1 MKSIVL
7 TVLISIPVILSA
19 QSEHRSLIEGNM
31 HYRNKNFDLSAVE
44 FEKVLQVNKASVK
57 GHYNLGNS
65 LYEKNNFDKAIEH
78 YAAAIE
84 NTKDEMV
91 KAKAYHNLGNAYA
104 RKEKYKEA
112 CDAYK
117 SSLRIN
123 PTDVE
128 TKYNLARSLKKVQP
142 PPPQD
147 NESKNSDEP
156 KNEEEPPKDEIDRMM
171 DMSENEDK
179 KTQENKK
186 NPPSRRRKP
195 EKDW

>member
-1 MKSIVL
+1 
-7 TVLISIPVILSA
+7 
-19 QSEHRSLIEGNM
+19 
-31 HYRNKNFDLSAVE
+31 
-44 FEKVLQVNKASVK
+44 VLQVNKSSVK

-128 TKYNLARSLKKVQP
+128 TKYNLARSLKKVQL

-147 NESKNSDEP
+147 NESKNSEEP
-156 KNEEEPPKDEIDRMM
+156 KNEEDPPKDEIDRMM